1 MPSVN
6 PTPRFFM
13 SAKDQ
18 RLFFLLQ
25 TAAHRL
31 KLVADAAML
40 DAGGL
45 TTAQA
50 AVMAIICG
58 EEQVSQRQIASRLG
72 QRESAVGAMAER
84 LIKAGYI
91 TRTRSETDK
100 RAWILEPTTAGRQA
114 LAAMGTAFAPVNA
127 LLDEAF
133 PGEEAERLGVSLRRL
148 IGLLEKPRMSDKDA
162 AAD

>member
-1 MPSVN
+1 
-6 PTPRFFM
+6 M

-18 RLFFLLQ
+18 RLFFRIQ

-31 KLVADAAML
+31 KMAADAAML
-40 DAGGL
+40 EASGL

-58 EEQVSQRQIASRLG
+58 EEQVSQRRIASRLK

-91 TRTRSETDK
+91 TRTRSETDR
-100 RAWILEPTTAGRQA
+100 RAWILEPTGAGRQA
-114 LAAMGTAFAPVNA
+114 LAAMGAAFAPVNA
-127 LLDEAF
+127 VLDKVF
-133 PGEEAERLGVSLRRL
+133 PGKEAQRMGESLHRL
-148 IGLLEKPRMSDKDA
+148 IGLLEKA
-162 AAD
+162 GE

>member
-1 MPSVN
+1 
-6 PTPRFFM
+6 M

-31 KLVADAAML
+31 KKAADAAML
-40 DAGGL
+40 DASGL

-58 EEQVSQRQIASRLG
+58 EEQVSQRQIASRLK
-72 QRESAVGAMAER
+72 QRESAIGAMAER

-91 TRTRSETDK
+91 TRTRSETDR
-100 RAWILEPTTAGRQA
+100 RAWILEPTKTGRKA

-133 PGEEAERLGVSLRRL
+133 PGDEAGRLGENLRHL
-148 IGLLEKPRMSDKDA
+148 IGLLEKPRE
-162 AAD
+162 